1 MDSKAPSAR
10 IKCGPR
16 STFEQRGRRAK
27 MLESG
32 MRIVGMFA
40 ADKAKA
46 VSRPENLSDGRE
58 RSLRGNV

>member
-1 MDSKAPSAR
+1 MERSAPSAR
-10 IKCGPR
+10 IRCGPR
-16 STFEQRGRRAK
+16 STFEQRGRSAK

-32 MRIVGMFA
+32 MRIVGILA

-58 RSLRGNV
+58 RSV